1 MGYNSL
7 KTFFILSIL
16 SFIGFMLGVAVG
28 NYWFWFLAA
37 IPIIVMEVWIVYKFI
52 TWKHFWKVVSPF
64 LIIMFIF
71 CPIDA
76 IILALSFYI
85 LRISLFV
92 LREALKGENNR
103 M

>member
-1 MGYNSL
+1 
-7 KTFFILSIL
+7 
-16 SFIGFMLGVAVG
+16 MLGVAVG

-37 IPIIVMEVWIVYKFI
+37 IPIIVLEVWIVYKFI

-85 LRISLFV
+85 LRKFLFIIK
-92 LREALKGENNR
+92 EALKGESNR